1 MDEFLLLCPR
11 SMVMSDTE
19 KQCLLDGIEALYP
32 ADASCPRAAFV
43 GQVLLNY
50 ALENAS
56 YNWRDLP
63 KPVLA
68 FYLAIC
74 EDYESQVAGKHKKD
88 NLPRYLKN

>member
-1 MDEFLLLCPR
+1 MA
-11 SMVMSDTE
+11 DTE
-19 KQCLLDGIEALYP
+19 RQCLLDGIEALYP
-32 ADASCPRAAFV
+32 ADASCPKTAFV

-63 KPVLA
+63 NSVLA

-74 EDYESQVAGKHKKD
+74 EDYEQQTHNKENRDHFATVFK
-88 NLPRYLKN
+88 

>member
-1 MDEFLLLCPR
+1 MFVRRHR
-11 SMVMSDTE
+11 SPISSGRILPQT
-19 KQCLLDGIEALYP
+19 
-32 ADASCPRAAFV
+32 AFV

-63 KPVLA
+63 NSVLA

-74 EDYESQVAGKHKKD
+74 EDYEQQTHNKENRDH
-88 NLPRYLKN
+88 LPRYLNS